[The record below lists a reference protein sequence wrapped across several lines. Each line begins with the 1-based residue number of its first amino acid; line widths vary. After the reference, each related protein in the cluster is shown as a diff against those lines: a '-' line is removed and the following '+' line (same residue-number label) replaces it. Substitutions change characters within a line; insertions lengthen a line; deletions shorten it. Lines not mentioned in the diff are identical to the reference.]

1 MPMHMRMAYSIHH
14 DTVVRMQVTERS
26 GLSYCPKCKKYAY
39 SGLHLRRDSNPC
51 PLADKASALPT
62 ELRRL
67 WCQVQGSNP
76 QLPIIKGGLCFQLH
90 QPGSFWLLEDAIVLL
105 YKVMIER
112 QEKWRKF
119 TEISQGLLYVRW

>member
-1 MPMHMRMAYSIHH
+1 MVPSAGIEPATTHYKRR
-14 DTVVRMQVTERS
+14 VVFPVT
-26 GLSYCPKCKKYAY
+26 PTWHVVV
-39 SGLHLRRDSNPC
+39 GLHLRRDSNPC